1 MKFDQ
6 LRSRMRQR
14 LTFRPSDL
22 HGGSPAKAHESVQFS
37 HWVKGKKLLRLKRGL
52 YTLFPDDHSTPI
64 SALSLA
70 EPLYRPSYLSL
81 AWALSH
87 YGLIPEAVGALTSV
101 TTLKTARFTN
111 YFGSFLYQHIHPRF
125 FFGFFRRPGNEPL
138 WMALPEKAVLDFI
151 HLGIPASEPLTER
164 LFLDSYRF
172 QNLKMINRSRFRSFL
187 RRFLRPRVQKGGRV
201 LLRLMENSHD

>member
-125 FFGFFRRPGNEPL
+125 FFGFVRRPGNEPL